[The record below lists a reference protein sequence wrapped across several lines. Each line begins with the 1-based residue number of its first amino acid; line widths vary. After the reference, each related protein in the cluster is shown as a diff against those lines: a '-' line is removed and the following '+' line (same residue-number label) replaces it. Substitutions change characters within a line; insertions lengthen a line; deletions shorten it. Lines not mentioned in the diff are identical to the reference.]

1 MIQALR
7 ILAVVAGYVRLAEL
21 LAAAPAFTQW
31 LQD

>member
-7 ILAVVAGYVRLAEL
+7 ILALAAGYVRLAEM
-21 LAAAPAFTQW
+21 LAADPVFTQW

>member
-7 ILAVVAGYVRLAEL
+7 ILALEAGYVRLAEM
-21 LAAAPAFTQW
+21 LAADPTFTQW